1 MSNEDEQIVS
11 AAPVFNDEW
20 KFWIWHNIHRG
31 IEREQVYEILTEKGF
46 PEPMITDEIRWS
58 PESGKIM
65 TPLDQL
71 SEELKGGESEEQKVE
86 RKAAEETQKKKKK
99 DRKKTD
105 EKIKKADSPLGIID
119 AEILEEV
126 SNAS

>member
-1 MSNEDEQIVS
+1 
-11 AAPVFNDEW
+11 
-20 KFWIWHNIHRG
+20 
-31 IEREQVYEILTEKGF
+31 
-46 PEPMITDEIRWS
+46 MITDEIRWS

>member
-46 PEPMITDEIRWS
+46 PEPMNTDEIRWS